1 LETDFQLTGCVTVS
15 INLLLSKNIYVLV
28 LKSGDINRN
37 RAYSVNKVLVILDM
51 YAHTVIIALLIPQHF
66 TNNLPYLTTIN
77 SQYIFLLLH

>member
-15 INLLLSKNIYVLV
+15 IKLKNIYVLV
-28 LKSGDINRN
+28 LKSGDVNRN